1 MNAKTIGLA
10 FLIALV
16 IVAVVF
22 AVAFV
27 AMPGFSYMVLGQP
40 AQAQYT
46 PGQGRGMMG
55 GGPGQGRGMM
65 GGGYEQQPAPCGS
78 CDASAANTP
87 AAPSNSA
94 PSAANTP
101 VAPNNSA
108 PSTANT
114 PAAPSQG
121 RGRGMMGGSTQPPGG
136 LIAVTSDG
144 KTIPATTKLP
154 ENAAAQTVGKTN
166 VAIALTPYPPVSFQT
181 GNFEITLTDEKG
193 QAINDAKISLDLTM
207 PGMWMPP
214 SKPNAASIGDGK
226 YKASAPWTM
235 RGLWRIEVII
245 TRGSEKSSAFF
256 DVWL

>member
-1 MNAKTIGLA
+1 MNGKTIGLA
-10 FLIALV
+10 LLIALV
-16 IVAVVF
+16 IVAAVF

-40 AQAQYT
+40 AGQSQYT

-65 GGGYEQQPAPCGS
+65 GEGYNQPAT
-78 CDASAANTP
+78 ANTP
-87 AAPSNSA
+87 SAPNSSAPSASTPVAPSNSA
-94 PSAANTP
+94 PSTASTP
-101 VAPNNSA
+101 V
-108 PSTANT
+108 
-114 PAAPSQG
+114 APSQG
-121 RGRGMMGGSTQPPGG
+121 RGRGMMGGSTQPAGG
-136 LIAVTSDG
+136 LVAVTADG
-144 KTIPATTKLP
+144 KTIPATTKLSD
-154 ENAAAQTVGKTN
+154 NVAAQTVGKMN

-193 QAINDAKISLDLTM
+193 QAINDAKVSLDLTM

-214 SKPNAASIGDGK
+214 SKPNASTLGDGK

-235 RGLWRIEVII
+235 RGLWRIEVIV